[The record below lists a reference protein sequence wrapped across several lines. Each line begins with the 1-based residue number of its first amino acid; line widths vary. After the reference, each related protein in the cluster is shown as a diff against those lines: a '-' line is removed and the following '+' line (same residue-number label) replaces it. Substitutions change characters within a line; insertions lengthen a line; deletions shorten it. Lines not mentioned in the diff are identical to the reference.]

1 MSLDLVGVLV
11 CWIQAAVG
19 SEVLPVSL
27 SVPLQVLGRLE
38 ALVSSQD
45 HLHLP
50 LELLGP
56 SCPCEEQQ
64 SLVVVFEV
72 GVEVEVGVAVE
83 VEVGVAVARSLQ
95 HQTLGGVSRWL
106 CRSGRELAA
115 WCLAA
120 RCSQAPRWLWP
131 GLHSPR
137 ALCHGSWVVA

>member
-1 MSLDLVGVLV
+1 M
-11 CWIQAAVG
+11 G

-72 GVEVEVGVAVE
+72 E
-83 VEVGVAVARSLQ
+83 VAVARSLQ
-95 HQTLGGVSRWL
+95 HQTLGGVSLWL

-115 WCLAA
+115 WYLAA

-131 GLHSPR
+131 ALRSPR
-137 ALCHGSWVVA
+137 ALCRGSWVVA

>member
-1 MSLDLVGVLV
+1 MSPDLVGVLV

-27 SVPLQVLGRLE
+27 SVPLQALGRLE

-64 SLVVVFEV
+64 SLVVEFE
-72 GVEVEVGVAVE
+72 VEVEVE
-83 VEVGVAVARSLQ
+83 VAVARSLQ
-95 HQTLGGVSRWL
+95 HQTLGGVSLWL

-131 GLHSPR
+131 ALRSPR

>member
-1 MSLDLVGVLV
+1 MSPDLVGVLV
-11 CWIQAAVG
+11 CWIQAVAG

-72 GVEVEVGVAVE
+72 EVE
-83 VEVGVAVARSLQ
+83 VEVGVAVAVVRSLQ
-95 HQTLGGVSRWL
+95 HQTLGGVSLWL

-131 GLHSPR
+131 GLRSPR
-137 ALCHGSWVVA
+137 ALCRGSWAVA